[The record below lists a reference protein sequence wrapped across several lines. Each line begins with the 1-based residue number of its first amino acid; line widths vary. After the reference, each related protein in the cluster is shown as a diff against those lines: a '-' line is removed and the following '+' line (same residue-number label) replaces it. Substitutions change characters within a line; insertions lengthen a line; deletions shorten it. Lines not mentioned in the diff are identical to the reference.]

1 MDALYGTRP
10 ATSAAQ
16 TVQCPEGY
24 VSYVIRA
31 GDTLRSIAQAHG
43 ITVTELLFYN
53 PELNPYGYRA
63 GDRICVPGNTA
74 EPDENQPDPSVPGES
89 MPDEGTP
96 DESTPGDSAPDEGMP
111 GESAPSE
118 NTPSQPGGLGPVGT
132 PTP

>member
-24 VSYVIRA
+24 VSYTIRA

-63 GDRICVPGNTA
+63 GDRICVPGYTA
-74 EPDENQPDPSVPGES
+74 EPG
-89 MPDEGTP
+89 
-96 DESTPGDSAPDEGMP
+96 
-111 GESAPSE
+111 
-118 NTPSQPGGLGPVGT
+118 
-132 PTP
+132 